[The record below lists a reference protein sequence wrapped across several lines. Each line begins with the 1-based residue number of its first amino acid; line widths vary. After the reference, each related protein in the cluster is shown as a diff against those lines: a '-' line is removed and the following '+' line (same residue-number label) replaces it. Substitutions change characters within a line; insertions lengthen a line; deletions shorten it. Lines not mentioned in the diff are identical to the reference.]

1 MRPPRYLI
9 LADHDFGVMTS
20 KTANSVIRYH
30 PSQVVAV
37 LDRALVGQTAQQVLG
52 FGGDIPVVGSVG
64 EGLALG
70 ANSVLIGIAPQG
82 GRLPD
87 EWRTWLLEALQAG
100 CDIVSGLHTFLSDDP
115 LLAETARKHGGNITD
130 ARKPPADLPVAS
142 GLARDV
148 AALVVLT
155 VGTDCNVGKMT
166 AQLQLVQQLNARGLR
181 TRFVATGQ
189 TGIMIEGWGTAV
201 DAVVAD
207 FIAGAAEQLVLRGA
221 EDADV
226 LLVEGQGSINH
237 PGYSGVT
244 LGLMH
249 GACPAAMILCHQ
261 PTREYL
267 GDYRDPLWVRV
278 PPLAEYVR
286 LYELTGSAVYPTKVI
301 GIALN
306 TFDMDDL
313 SARAVCDAVARET
326 GLPTTDPV
334 RFDPKPL
341 VDAIVKTNEER
352 KREREKEKTR
362 KRDSQTARA

>member
-1 MRPPRYLI
+1 VNAPRYLI

-30 PSQVVAV
+30 PTRVVAV

-52 FGGDIPVVGSVG
+52 FGGDIPVVASVG

-70 ANSVLIGIAPQG
+70 ANSALIGIAPQG

-115 LLAETARKHGGNITD
+115 LLAETARKNACVITD
-130 ARKPPADLPVAS
+130 ARKPPIDIPVAS

-148 AALVVLT
+148 EALVVLT

-166 AQLQLVQQLNARGLR
+166 AQLQLAQELNARGVR
-181 TRFVATGQ
+181 TQFVATGQ

-207 FIAGAAEQLVLRGA
+207 FIAGAAEQLVLRG
-221 EDADV
+221 ETNADV

-267 GDYRDPLWVRV
+267 GDYRDASWVKI

-286 LYELTGSAVYPTKVI
+286 LYEMTGSAVYPTKVI

-313 SARAVCDAVARET
+313 SAHTACATAARET
-326 GLPTTDPV
+326 GLPATDPV
-334 RFDPKPL
+334 RFDPGPL
-341 VDAIVKTNEER
+341 VDAIVKTKDER
-352 KREREKEKTR
+352 TKERERIRRQER
-362 KRDSQTARA
+362 